1 MTTGDAPSRRIRVL
15 IADDQDL
22 VRYGLRLVLEAEPD
36 MDVVG
41 EAAGGASAIDAA
53 AALSPDVILMDVRMP
68 GTDGIEATRALAA
81 RLPRTR
87 VLVLTTYDLDE
98 SAFAALRAG
107 AAGFLLKNTRPAE
120 LIAAIRA
127 VATGDAVVAP
137 RITAK
142 LIEVALPHLAR
153 RDNQVP
159 ELALAALTDRERDVF
174 VQIARG
180 LTNAEISRSLHLS
193 ESTVKA
199 HFGRILVK
207 LDLAN
212 RVQAVILAYEL
223 GIVGA
228 GRPGTDGGN

>member
-68 GTDGIEATRALAA
+68 GMDGIEATRALAA

-180 LTNAEISRSLHLS
+180 LTNAEISNTLHLS

-207 LDLAN
+207 LDLPN

>member
-41 EAAGGASAIDAA
+41 EAAGGAFAIDAA

-68 GTDGIEATRALAA
+68 GMDGIEATRALAA

-159 ELALAALTDRERDVF
+159 ERALAALTDRERDVF

-223 GIVGA
+223 GIVSA

>member
-1 MTTGDAPSRRIRVL
+1 MTPDAPTDRIRVL
-15 IADDQDL
+15 IADDQEL
-22 VRYGLRLVLEAEPD
+22 VRYGLRLVLEAED
-36 MDVVG
+36 DVHVVG
-41 EAAGGASAIDAA
+41 EAADGASTVEAAI
-53 AALSPDVILMDVRMP
+53 ALTPDVILMDVRMP
-68 GTDGIEATRALAA
+68 GIDGIRATQDLAA

-98 SAFAALRAG
+98 FAFGALQAG

-120 LIAAIRA
+120 LVAAIRT

-142 LIEVALPHLAR
+142 LIEVALPHLAPPNPGAR
-153 RDNQVP
+153 
-159 ELALAALTDRERDVF
+159 EGALSALTERERDVF
-174 VQIARG
+174 LQVARG
-180 LTNAEISRSLHLS
+180 LTNSEIAQTLHLS

-207 LDLAN
+207 LDLPS

-223 GIVGA
+223 GIVS
-228 GRPGTDGGN
+228 PGS

>member
-68 GTDGIEATRALAA
+68 GMDGIEATRALAA

-228 GRPGTDGGN
+228 GRRGTDGGN

>member
-68 GTDGIEATRALAA
+68 GMDGIEATRALAA

-228 GRPGTDGGN
+228 GRPGTYGGN

>member
-68 GTDGIEATRALAA
+68 GMDGIEATRALAA

>member
-68 GTDGIEATRALAA
+68 GMDGIEATRALAA

-107 AAGFLLKNTRPAE
+107 AAGFLLKNTRPTE

-159 ELALAALTDRERDVF
+159 ERALAALTDRERDVF

>member
-1 MTTGDAPSRRIRVL
+1 MTTDDAPSRRIRVL

-41 EAAGGASAIDAA
+41 EAADGASAVDTAT
-53 AALSPDVILMDVRMP
+53 ALSPDVILMDVRMP

-127 VATGDAVVAP
+127 IATGDAVVAP

-159 ELALAALTDRERDVF
+159 ERALAALTDREHDVF

-180 LTNAEISRSLHLS
+180 LTNAEISKTLHLS

-207 LDLAN
+207 LDLPN

-223 GIVGA
+223 GIVSA
-228 GRPGTDGGN
+228 GRPGTDCGN